1 MSDPAEP
8 VVLATYDSRHEAQMA
23 LGILEDADIAAAI
36 HPDDGGS
43 MEPALAFQGRVRL
56 MVAGDEAGPARELLS
71 DAGFLHD
78 VVPPT
83 WSARPAGSS
92 GPSRTRD
99 LSAMALLFG
108 GVALLALDLV
118 FRITGESFGGVLAGA
133 AMAAVGLFLTFRSIA
148 ESRESSRRTD

>member
-1 MSDPAEP
+1 MAHRD
-8 VVLATYDSRHEAQMA
+8 DSVEIARYRFRHEAEMA
-23 LGILEDADIAAAI
+23 AGRLVDAGI
-36 HPDDGGS
+36 P
-43 MEPALAFQGRVRL
+43 VV
-56 MVAGDEAGPARELLS
+56 VAGDDIGGMYPGVMSIGVRVARENEERARELLS
-71 DAGFLHD
+71 DAGFLHE